1 MTTRCNIVSEH
12 SPDFGT
18 DAEWD
23 EWGRRDPY
31 FAVITQSK
39 FRLNEIT
46 EQAKSEFFASGQAH
60 VEYVLQT
67 IRGNIDAGFAPKSI
81 LDFGCGVGRT
91 LIPFARIAKN
101 VVGLDVSAAMLQ
113 EARNNCREQCVT
125 NVTLISSDDSLST
138 VPGEFDLVHSFI
150 VFQHIPADRGRLI
163 FRNLLNRLASG
174 GVGAIHVLYSKS
186 DYAPTCGMGPA
197 TSSADWSLRTTQARS
212 DEPEMQMN
220 PYSMNELL
228 WFVQAEGVQ
237 RFHADFTDHGGEL
250 GVFLFFQAPV

>member
-1 MTTRCNIVSEH
+1 MNTRCNTVSEH
-12 SPDFGT
+12 APDLST

-31 FAVITQSK
+31 FAVITQSR

-46 EQAKSEFFASGQAH
+46 EQAKSEFFDTGRAH
-60 VEYVLQT
+60 VDYVVQT
-67 IRGNIDAGFAPKSI
+67 IQRNIDAGFAPKSI

-101 VVGLDVSAAMLQ
+101 VVGLDVSPAMLQ

-125 NVTLISSDDSLST
+125 NVTLIPSDDSLST
-138 VPGEFDLVHSFI
+138 VSSEFDLVHSFI
-150 VFQHIPADRGRLI
+150 VFQHIPVHRGRLI

-174 GVGAIHVLYSKS
+174 GVGAIHFLYSKS
-186 DYAPTCGMGPA
+186 DCAATYGMGPA
-197 TSSADWSLRTTQARS
+197 TSPVDWSLRSTPARS
-212 DEPEMQMN
+212 EEPKMQMN
-220 PYSMNELL
+220 PYLMNELL
-228 WFVQAEGVQ
+228 WFMQAEGVQ

-250 GVFLFFQAPV
+250 GVFLFFQVPV